1 VRVRHTKTVRETDV
15 YLWAGLSGDLSPV
28 HLDREFAA
36 STPVGER
43 IAHGVMMLALV
54 ASARRRWLAETGVL
68 PVEEAYERIRFIA
81 PVRIGDTLTVS
92 YGEEGVEPRAPTVVN
107 PVEVVNQDGEV
118 VGAARHLVRLDP
130 AESR

>member
-1 VRVRHTKTVRETDV
+1 MQVQHTKTVREADV

-36 STPVGER
+36 STPIGER

-54 ASARRRWLAETGVL
+54 ACARRRWVAETGVS
-68 PVEEAYERIRFIA
+68 PAEEAYERIRFIA

-92 YGEEGVEPRAPTVVN
+92 YGEEGAEPGDPTIVN
-107 PVEVVNQDGEV
+107 PVQIVNQDGKV
-118 VGAARHLVRLDP
+118 VGAARHVVRVGT
-130 AESR
+130 AEIR